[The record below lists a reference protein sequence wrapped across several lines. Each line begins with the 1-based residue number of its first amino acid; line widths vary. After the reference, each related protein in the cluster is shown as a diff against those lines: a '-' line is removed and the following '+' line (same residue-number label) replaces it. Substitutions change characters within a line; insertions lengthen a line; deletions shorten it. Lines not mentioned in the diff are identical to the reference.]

1 MSWQWNGRL
10 KIAKAGLKSV
20 LKPGFRSHHQ
30 MERWRCPEQA
40 AGSREWQ
47 RIVLSSCVYVYI
59 STGICLPR
67 SRDGDAIIPCSTTLG
82 LCGPVLALIGH
93 CWPLCTFIDL
103 HWLLC
108 NKNKIKDL

>member
-47 RIVLSSCVYVYI
+47 RIVLSSCVYAYI

-67 SRDGDAIIPCSTTLG
+67 SRDGDAIIPC
-82 LCGPVLALIGH
+82 
-93 CWPLCTFIDL
+93 FIQHL
-103 HWLLC
+103 PFKQRPRCL
-108 NKNKIKDL
+108 KGKKRSKIKKTC